1 MGVDEQGQ
9 SRLHRQ
15 RLGTTAVSP
24 CISHHSPG
32 AAAAALSQG
41 DFSRRPHL
49 HGLEERLSPELFPSQ
64 YIADF
69 PRNSLA
75 WVFCLCEHGF
85 SQVSWQTD
93 AGRATPGPSVCT
105 AVPRRLPRDSNPGDE
120 HCTPPPASGEQART
134 CPARLPHGLAR
145 VAAKL
150 GVGAHVP
157 WSRMT
162 WNSCGITVDK
172 CVCTAYFLISF

>member
-1 MGVDEQGQ
+1 LAGGLGAFLTHVGVDEQGQ

-93 AGRATPGPSVCT
+93 AGQAPRVPGHPLAQCVHSCAQAAAKGLKPRGRAPHTPARFCRAGPHMPGSPAARPGPGRSEARGGSAC
-105 AVPRRLPRDSNPGDE
+105 AVVTDDLE
-120 HCTPPPASGEQART
+120 
-134 CPARLPHGLAR
+134 
-145 VAAKL
+145 
-150 GVGAHVP
+150 
-157 WSRMT
+157 
-162 WNSCGITVDK
+162 
-172 CVCTAYFLISF
+172 